1 MDGNR
6 IIKQSLMIRPK
17 KMCQIPGMLKKF
29 NLTKKTKSQITGML
43 VNTIMNLG
51 KTAGH
56 THMFLRMLIV
66 KVRIAAT
73 GLESNER

>member
-1 MDGNR
+1 
-6 IIKQSLMIRPK
+6 MIWPK
-17 KMCQIPGMLKKF
+17 KMRQILGMLIKF
-29 NLTKKTKSQITGML
+29 NLTKNKESDSWNARKYHYEPREKPL
-43 VNTIMNLG
+43 D
-51 KTAGH
+51 